1 MPTFSGIGRREQESG
16 ADVRRLRPS
25 DGRDHGAVRG
35 DPRLRRGQQQDWG
48 LVQRY
53 ARRRE
58 QEGGEAKQGHI
69 NVTVTLYFTTWVTAK
84 FKVLRLTP
92 RLAIPQY
99 VCDSLMP

>member
-1 MPTFSGIGRREQESG
+1 MSNPIPTFSGIGRREQESG

-35 DPRLRRGQQQDWG
+35 DPRLRRGEQQDWG

-58 QEGGEAKQGHI
+58 QEGGKAKQGHM
-69 NVTVTLYFTTWVTAK
+69 
-84 FKVLRLTP
+84 R
-92 RLAIPQY
+92 Q
-99 VCDSLMP
+99 

>member
-1 MPTFSGIGRREQESG
+1 MSNPIPTLSGIGRREQESG

-35 DPRLRRGQQQDWG
+35 DARLRRGQQQDWG

-58 QEGGEAKQGHI
+58 QEGGEAEQGHM
-69 NVTVTLYFTTWVTAK
+69 
-84 FKVLRLTP
+84 R
-92 RLAIPQY
+92 Q
-99 VCDSLMP
+99 